1 MCACVHHLLAQV
13 RCHQLCHGMVISMLL
28 LLLLPRQVMQV
39 LLCSRLGVL

>member
-1 MCACVHHLLAQV
+1 MYACVHHLLVQV
-13 RCHQLCHGMVISMLL
+13 RCHQLCHGMVISML